1 MCERCACLKLE
12 RMNKEEI
19 EKQIEAVRG
28 LSKGFNLVYNDL
40 KEGEKDYAEYLAAQ
54 EAVTLFEDNLRT
66 LTQTLQPY
74 LNGGKLEV

>member
-1 MCERCACLKLE
+1 MCERCACFKLE

-28 LSKGFNLVYNDL
+28 LIVIKSILPLAISELPKGAYIGELKKIEENLT
-40 KEGEKDYAEYLAAQ
+40 KH
-54 EAVTLFEDNLRT
+54 LRT

-74 LNGGKLEV
+74 LNGEKLEV